1 MSKDKIMPEKKIGL
15 WLRLCVLAG
24 MMGGSYQV
32 LAQSVQSAQP
42 DLHVRVLA
50 ASCAACHGTN
60 GVSVSTTPSLAGM
73 PAQDF
78 LTRMTRFRASQKTG
92 DVMTQ
97 HAKGLTADE
106 IRKLASYFAA
116 LPPPG

>member
-1 MSKDKIMPEKKIGL
+1 MGKDKIMTEKYLGL
-15 WLRLCVLAG
+15 CLRLCVLAG
-24 MMGGSYQV
+24 MTGGSYQA
-32 LAQSVQSAQP
+32 LAQPARAAQP
-42 DLHVRVLA
+42 DLHIRVLA

-60 GVSVSTTPSLAGM
+60 GISVSTTPSLAGM

-78 LTRMTRFRASQKTG
+78 LTRMMQFRDSKKSG

>member
-1 MSKDKIMPEKKIGL
+1 MGKDKFMTEKIIAL
-15 WLRLCVLAG
+15 WLRSCLLAG
-24 MMGGSYQV
+24 MIGASNQA
-32 LAQSVQSAQP
+32 LAQSTQP
-42 DLHVRVLA
+42 DLHIRVLA

-73 PAQDF
+73 PEQDF
-78 LTRMTRFRASQKTG
+78 LTRMTQFRDSKKTG

-106 IRKLASYFAA
+106 IRKLASYFAS